1 MQGFVSR
8 LAMAACLLA
17 GASPVFAQDAATGA
31 EQQDTAAAA
40 ASTESGGLEEIIV
53 TAQKRSE
60 SLQKTPISIVAMTG
74 VDLEKKGIVDL
85 TDLRSYVPA
94 LQVTPHPNSATTARV
109 FIRGVGNN
117 DDQITVDP
125 SVAIYLDGIY
135 IARGQGLSAEIAE
148 VERIE
153 VLRGP
158 QGSLYGRN
166 ATGGAINYITRT
178 PALGEFQAKQ
188 TLTYGNY
195 GQFRTRTRVN
205 IPIGDRLAVELAY
218 LHSEKDGFVRNPG
231 TGVRRWGDQ
240 RRDGYRAAVLW
251 RPLDGLEL
259 RYSYDRSDI
268 NDTPPYIV
276 AAPFYPIVADRP
288 SAGSS
293 FVRSLQ
299 RNDVTSQG
307 HNFTANW
314 DVSDNLTIKSLTGYR
329 KLSNLTNQNYLTGAA
344 GPFPLFLTGFDQ
356 DQKQWSEEVQLIGS
370 AFDRQLEYVLGAYYF
385 DEKGNS
391 ADFTAPTGRPRLD
404 RSATI
409 HNRAYALYG
418 QASWRPAFLEGLY
431 LTGGLR
437 WSRDEREATL
447 DQAVVPAVGAPTVLQ
462 RGTGNNQ
469 FSNVSPS
476 AVIGYN
482 VTPDVN
488 IYAKYSKGYKT
499 GGYNL
504 RASTVQRFNEG
515 FGPETLGSFEVGVK
529 STWLDDRLRLN
540 VAAFRSNYKDI
551 QTNVQLDVANPAIT
565 DVFNAGRARI
575 QGVEFELTA
584 KPVDSL
590 TFSANYAYLD
600 AKFQKITD
608 PATGA
613 DITARYTFIEAPKHT
628 LTLSGEYIFADT
640 AIGMLTANVDYFMQ
654 SKKSAST
661 GDARYII
668 GDYGLLNARLTLSE
682 IPVGFGKWRLS
693 AFGRNLT
700 DKEYYVTHF
709 AAGLPGAIFGEPRT
723 YGLELVFE
731 Y

>member
-1 MQGFVSR
+1 MNGLVSR
-8 LAMAACLLA
+8 HALAACLFA
-17 GASPVFAQDAATGA
+17 CAAPAFAQGAPAEPQPQPAAQEAEDAP
-31 EQQDTAAAA
+31 
-40 ASTESGGLEEIIV
+40 SYSLEEIVV

-60 SLQKTPISIVAMTG
+60 SLQKTPISIMAMTSA
-74 VDLEKKGIVDL
+74 DLEKKGIADL
-85 TDLRSYVPA
+85 TDLRSQVPA

-166 ATGGAINYITRT
+166 ATGGAINYITRAPT
-178 PALGEFQAKQ
+178 LGEFHAKE

-195 GQFRTRTRVN
+195 NQFRTRTRVN
-205 IPIGDRLAVELAY
+205 VPIGDRLAVELAY
-218 LHSEKDGFVRNPG
+218 LHSDKDGFIKNAG
-231 TGVRRWGDQ
+231 TGVARWGDQ

-251 RPLDGLEL
+251 EPIDGLEL

-268 NDTPPYIV
+268 KDTPPFI
-276 AAPFYPIVADRP
+276 AAVPFYPRVADRP
-288 SAGSS
+288 TAGSP
-293 FVRSLQ
+293 FVRDLH

-307 HNFTANW
+307 HNFTASW

-329 KLSNLTNQNYLTGAA
+329 KLSNKTNQNYLTGVF
-344 GPFPLFLTGFDQ
+344 GPFPLLLSRF
-356 DQKQWSEEVQLIGS
+356 DQKQKQFSEEFQLIGS

-385 DEKGNS
+385 DEKGDS
-391 ADFTAPTGRPRLD
+391 ADSTDTAGRPRLD
-404 RSATI
+404 RQATI

-418 QASWRPAFLEGLY
+418 QATWRPEFLPGLY

-437 WSRDEREATL
+437 WSRDERHATL
-447 DQAVVPAVGAPTVLQ
+447 DQTLVPAVGAPIVRP
-462 RGTGNNQ
+462 RGVGNNR
-469 FSNVSPS
+469 FSNVAPS
-476 AVIGYN
+476 FVIGYN

-504 RASTVQRFNEG
+504 RASTVQRFDEG
-515 FGPETLGSFEVGVK
+515 FGPETLDSFEAGIK
-529 STWLDDRLRLN
+529 STWLDDHLRLN
-540 VAAFRSNYKDI
+540 LTAFRSNYKDI
-551 QTNVQLDVANPAIT
+551 QTNVQSDPTNVAIT
-565 DVFNAGRARI
+565 DVFNAGKARI
-575 QGVEFELTA
+575 QGVEMELMA
-584 KPVDSL
+584 KPTRGL
-590 TFSANYAYLD
+590 TFSLNYAYLD
-600 AKFQKITD
+600 AKFQEIID

-613 DITARYTFIEAPKHT
+613 DITSAYTFVEAPKHT
-628 LTLSGEYIFADT
+628 LTASLEYVFPET
-640 AIGMLTANVDYFMQ
+640 PIGTFTANIDWFQQ
-654 SKKSAST
+654 SKKSTAT
-661 GDARYII
+661 ADPRYII
-668 GDYGLLNARLTLSE
+668 GDYGLLNARLTLSD

-700 DKEYYVTHF
+700 DKEYYVAHF
-709 AAGLPGAIFGEPRT
+709 NTGVPGAIFGEPRT
-723 YGLELVFE
+723 YGLELTFE